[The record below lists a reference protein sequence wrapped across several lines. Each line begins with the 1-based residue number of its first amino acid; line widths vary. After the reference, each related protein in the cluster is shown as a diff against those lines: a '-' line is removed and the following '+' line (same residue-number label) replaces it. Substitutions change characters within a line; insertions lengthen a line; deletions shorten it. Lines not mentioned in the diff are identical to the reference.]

1 MRRIFC
7 SIVLVMMCVSM
18 AFGEGSPA
26 HVVLRNV
33 MKCIGGNDAVFVQ
46 EHDYSDW
53 EYDPADD
60 PDQFDGITVL
70 AEEWATL
77 PAPKNNIPTPRY
89 GLMNPHEP
97 VEIVTYGDTLEISDW
112 GGDGVYS
119 FRVFD
124 SEGRFITGDS
134 MLNEQH
140 TSTKI
145 KLTPEKQDYY
155 LEFAQARVNYGDDD
169 ADADDLDAE
178 PEAPSLDPESSP
190 EYCYVYL
197 RMSAGR
203 TRRLRPEDVRVP
215 PEIAGDYEAS
225 QSEVQEYM
233 LRRNIKSLGDLTADD
248 FVNIAVERARRLSR
262 SQDIY

>member
-7 SIVLVMMCVSM
+7 GLVLVILCVSS

-26 HVVLRNV
+26 HVVIRNA
-33 MKCIGGNDAVFVQ
+33 MKCTGGNDEVFVQ

-60 PDQFDGITVL
+60 PDQFDGVTVL
-70 AEEWATL
+70 AQEWSNL
-77 PAPKNNIPTPRY
+77 PAPKNTVPTRRY
-89 GLMNPHEP
+89 ALLNPYDP
-97 VEIVTYGDTLEISDW
+97 VEIIAYGDTLEISDW

-124 SEGRFITGDS
+124 SEGRFIAGDS

-145 KLTPEKQDYY
+145 KLTPEMQDYY
-155 LEFAQARVNYGDDD
+155 LEFAQARVNYGSDGSDGEDDSD
-169 ADADDLDAE
+169 SE
-178 PEAPSLDPESSP
+178 SPSLDPETSP
-190 EYCYVYL
+190 EYCYVLL

-203 TRRLRPEDVRVP
+203 NRKLKSEPVKIPSEL
-215 PEIAGDYEAS
+215 AGDYEAS
-225 QSEVQEYM
+225 QAEIHEYM
-233 LRRNIKSLGDLTADD
+233 LRRNIKSFGDLTADD
-248 FVNIAVERARRLSR
+248 FVNIAVERARMLSR
-262 SQDIY
+262 SQDVY